1 MIKKRLIYLDNNTS
15 SFPKSPNIFKKAL
28 KQFEKE
34 GINPLGV
41 KYDLAL
47 ESERFLYSAR
57 EEVANM
63 FNIKKPL
70 QLGFTSGSYE
80 NFEILLG
87 SYLKKGDHLITTIFG
102 TDDFFKTIDK
112 LEEKG
117 VQITIIEPNKNGE
130 IDGIQVEWA
139 IRENTKLIFIYHL
152 CPVSGVHM
160 PIKDIGLIAKKQ
172 NIPFGIDASFSAGLY
187 PIDIENLNLSFLTF
201 SGHRY
206 LYGPQGV
213 GCIYLDRN
221 IKFENNSVPMP
232 DKVEKR
238 NKNLLG
244 ITSLYYSVE
253 YLNKLDDNK
262 ERKKLKEIF
271 NYILKELNEVEGI
284 QILSNDNENIN
295 TILFK
300 HNNIDSEKIR
310 QFLNNKYNIAI
321 REDKYDA
328 DKICRFYTY
337 KNTLR
342 ISLSYFNCL
351 DDGKIFIKGL
361 KDFIKQKTNL

>member
-15 SFPKSPNIFKKAL
+15 SFPKSPNIYKKAL

-47 ESERFLYSAR
+47 DSERFLYEAR
-57 EEVANM
+57 EEVAKI
-63 FNIKKPL
+63 FNIKNPL

-80 NFEILLG
+80 NFEIILDNF
-87 SYLKKGDHLITTIFG
+87 LKKGDHLITTIFG
-102 TDDFFKTIDK
+102 TNDFFYIIDK

-139 IRENTKLIFIYHL
+139 IRENTKLIFSSHI
-152 CPVSGVHM
+152 CPVSGVHI
-160 PIKDIGLIAKKQ
+160 PIKDIGEIAKKH

-187 PIDIENLNLSFLTF
+187 PIDIQEYNLSFLTF

-213 GCIYLDRN
+213 GCVYLDKEIN
-221 IKFENNSVPMP
+221 LSNNSLPMP

-244 ITSLYYSVE
+244 ITSLYYSAE
-253 YLNKLDDNK
+253 HLNKLDNDK

-271 NYILKELNEVEGI
+271 TYITRELSEVEGI
-284 QILSNDNENIN
+284 QILSKNSQNIN

-300 HNNIDSEKIR
+300 HSNFESEKIR
-310 QFLNNKYNIAI
+310 FFLNEKYNIAI
-321 REDKYDA
+321 REDSYDA
-328 DKICRFYTY
+328 DKICKFYAY
-337 KNTLR
+337 ENTLR
-342 ISLSYFNCL
+342 ITISYFNSL
-351 DDGKIFIKGL
+351 DDGKVFIKGI
-361 KDFIKQKTNL
+361 KDFIKQKD